1 MCALSPRELLDA
13 PRAEDRA
20 CRSIP
25 SRFVLDLAPTGR
37 SLGLET
43 DDARVA
49 RYIRVAYGATL
60 ANSPIEPTDVAV
72 LSTRD
77 GNKIASFNGVVVARD
92 RTTAGKNPWS
102 SDAYMVDQFVWMA
115 LAGERSWIPLYAC
128 ATVVQGRAI
137 LLAGEPGVGK
147 TTLALALQRLGA
159 RVIGDEMIVT
169 RSGPSAVDGIDRR
182 LSVRWRSGDPLGDP
196 ALHALIRRESKALGH
211 GYDRFLAIDRRAFG
225 APPAPSPLAATFVL
239 ARGAAAPRIA
249 GAGIA
254 RTALT
259 IARYAARRPSEFDD
273 VARLAE
279 VLSAGRCYTLLLGD
293 PNASARAILREVNG
307 C

>member
-1 MCALSPRELLDA
+1 MPFGLG
-13 PRAEDRA
+13 
-20 CRSIP
+20 
-25 SRFVLDLAPTGR
+25 RFVLDLAPTGR
-37 SLGLET
+37 SLSLET

-60 ANSPIEPTDVAV
+60 AKSPIESTDAAV
-72 LSTRD
+72 LSTRT
-77 GNKIASFNGVVVARD
+77 GNRVSSFNGVVIARD
-92 RTTAGKNPWS
+92 REAAGKNPWS

-128 ATVVQGRAI
+128 AVVVQGRAI
-137 LLAGEPGVGK
+137 LLVGEPGVGK

-159 RVIGDEMIVT
+159 GMIGDEMIVT

-182 LSVRWRSGDPLGDP
+182 LSVRWRSSDPLSDP
-196 ALHALIRRESKALGH
+196 VLHALIRRESKALGH
-211 GYDRFLAIDRRAFG
+211 GHDRFLALDRRAFG

-239 ARGAAAPRIA
+239 ARGDAAPRIA

-259 IARYAARRPSEFDD
+259 IARYAAHRPSEFDD
-273 VARLAE
+273 VARLAD

-293 PNASARAILREVNG
+293 PNASARAIVTELHG